1 MKEYEDRKYEAWKE
15 QVEANLLIYLK
26 KNLLTKPS
34 ASSATT
40 HRSVADEGASSED
53 ASGSL
58 AAALQS
64 QGEAQSHSFSKFSL
78 PFVVQDAPFSVNHN
92 QQPKF
97 HLFFISASHPNLQY
111 IADFAPELGLITMET
126 KYLEQLGFQ
135 VPELARN
142 VALQVHVCHGA
153 TKSVVTYPCCFVFI
167 FDFIFTRRRST
178 LNMWMA

>member
-58 AAALQS
+58 AAAVQS
-64 QGEAQSHSFSKFSL
+64 QGETWGHSVCAL
-78 PFVVQDAPFSVNHN
+78 PPSFVLDSVTMESPPFPFSGGKGGRERLPCRKDREILKRT
-92 QQPKF
+92 PKR
-97 HLFFISASHPNLQY
+97 Y
-111 IADFAPELGLITMET
+111 
-126 KYLEQLGFQ
+126 
-135 VPELARN
+135 
-142 VALQVHVCHGA
+142 
-153 TKSVVTYPCCFVFI
+153 
-167 FDFIFTRRRST
+167 
-178 LNMWMA
+178 